1 MFNGA
6 GGDRYVVSQWINVAS
21 YDKLRV
27 QFQFR
32 VGNSDWRLT
41 TTCSGPDWDT
51 NYPLFQYAV
60 VSGTWNTVTSYGRM
74 STWAEEDYRI
84 TTNGA
89 TEMQLKWFQD
99 DQAGCSLTIN
109 YALWGIDYVR
119 LTGINCNFF
128 PGFSKSHLSP
138 DPRVYSVTSPSTDGG
153 QVTITGAYFQSGC
166 TATINLIS
174 CSSPTFISAT
184 SMTCDA
190 AVCSLS
196 F

>member
-89 TEMQLKWFQD
+89 TQMQLKWFQD

-128 PGFSKSHLSP
+128 
-138 DPRVYSVTSPSTDGG
+138 SVFP
-153 QVTITGAYFQSGC
+153 
-166 TATINLIS
+166 NLIFTR
-174 CSSPTFISAT
+174 PK
-184 SMTCDA
+184 
-190 AVCSLS
+190 SLQCYKS
-196 F
+196 FYGWWVSNYYWCLLSVWLHCNN